1 MSLAH
6 GFTQK
11 NTDKNLAN
19 RASDCLQTM
28 LKFLQL
34 TNGCGTSCISRPS
47 QWLKNKKN
55 PFLVQLSVLSG
66 RNYKEQ
72 LCH

>member
-1 MSLAH
+1 MFLAY

-11 NTDKNLAN
+11 NTDKNLGY
-19 RASDCLQTM
+19 D
-28 LKFLQL
+28 
-34 TNGCGTSCISRPS
+34 CGTSCVSVPL
-47 QWLKNKKN
+47 QWLRNKKN

-72 LCH
+72 LCL